1 MEKKLLLLSIL
12 RAHEAHG
19 YQLNEMLAQSVG
31 IPLTLTR
38 PNAYK
43 LLNKMEQDGW
53 VSYRE
58 EQQGNRP
65 PRRVYAIT
73 DDGEAAFQQ
82 MLRDS
87 LVAYSTPEIPGALV
101 FNYLDLLPAD
111 EAAALLGQRREKIG
125 RLFDELN
132 EMPADIREA
141 HPGVEYLL
149 RFYES
154 EIAWVEAMIAQLNG
168 M

>member
-19 YQLNEMLAQSVG
+19 YQLNEMLGQSVG
-31 IPLTLTR
+31 IPITLTR

-53 VSYRE
+53 ISYRE

-73 DDGEAAFQQ
+73 ADGEAAFQQ

-87 LVAYSTPEIPGALV
+87 LVAYSTPELPGALV

-111 EAAALLGQRREKIG
+111 EAAVLLGQRREKIAV
-125 RLFDELN
+125 LFDELS
-132 EMPADIREA
+132 EMPADVREA

-154 EIAWVEAMIAQLNG
+154 EIKWVDAIINQLNEK
-168 M
+168 